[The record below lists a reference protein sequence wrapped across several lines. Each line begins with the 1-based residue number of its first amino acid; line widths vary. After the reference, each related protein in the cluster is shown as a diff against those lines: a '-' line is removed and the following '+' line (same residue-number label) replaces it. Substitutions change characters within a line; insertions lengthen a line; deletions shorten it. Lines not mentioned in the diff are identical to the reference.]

1 MIFTIARVLQF
12 LLLPPAG
19 CLVLMAFGFLVI
31 RGWRML
37 GRLFIASGFVLL
49 YLVSIG
55 PVTDALLKPLE
66 AGFPPLRDAR
76 VKSEAGAVVVL
87 GGGVR
92 DLSWLELAAA
102 PSETSLERLVTGVM
116 LAQKNRVPLVLV
128 GGSGDPSRANVGEA
142 GAMARVASELGVRGS
157 NIIVEERARN
167 TLESAG
173 AVKRLFKVRRILLV
187 TSAYH
192 MQRAS
197 GLFKKQGFDVIPA
210 ACCYRAEQRARS
222 FISFIPR
229 AENLNYSSS
238 ALAEY
243 ISLAWYTMSGDL

>member
-1 MIFTIARVLQF
+1 MFTVARVLQF

-19 CLVLMAFGFLVI
+19 CLLLMAFGFFVI

-37 GRLFIASGFVLL
+37 GRLFIAAGFVLL

-66 AGFPPLRDAR
+66 AGFPPLRVAR
-76 VKSEAGAVVVL
+76 AKPEAGAVVVL
-87 GGGVR
+87 SGGVR
-92 DLSWLELAAA
+92 DLSWLELSPA
-102 PSETSLERLVTGVM
+102 PSETSLERLVAGVM

-128 GGSGDPSRANVGEA
+128 GGSGDPSKDGVSEA
-142 GAMARVASELGVRGS
+142 RAMAGVASELGMRGGT
-157 NIIVEERARN
+157 IIVEERARN
-167 TLESAG
+167 TLESAR
-173 AVKRLFKVRRILLV
+173 AVKRLLKGRRILLV

-192 MQRAS
+192 MQRAA
-197 GLFKKQGFDVIPA
+197 GLFKKQGFDVVPA
-210 ACCYRAEQRARS
+210 ACGYRAEQRTRS

-229 AENLNYSSS
+229 AENLYYSSS

-243 ISLAWYTMSGDL
+243 ISLAWYTMSGEL